1 MTIQDGTLPTQ
12 TPTTEDPEE
21 NCKVINGRLILVSL
35 LWAAVIIARDFTVP
49 SEVAV
54 AVPYIGLVLMG
65 LWLPNRHYIPVAA
78 LGATLLTILGFM
90 NQPMQGDLLTC
101 LFHRFMA
108 VLAIWVT
115 SILCYGFK
123 RDETVLKV
131 TRESLERQVKEL
143 RELKEKFEWIA
154 QTDPLTELPN
164 RRGMSEKLEFEKLR
178 YKRSEKPFGVIL
190 ADMDSLKQINDRLGH
205 DAGDKIL
212 IQIAKIFKFCCRRT
226 DLVSRWG
233 GDEFMVLL
241 PDTDL
246 EGTRTIAEKIRA
258 KIASQPFRYGAQ
270 KISVGMSF
278 GVCVYDQV
286 GQDLSSLIKRA
297 DECLYKAKRQ
307 GKDKV
312 VSHPPTQNQ
321 DALSPAK

>member
-1 MTIQDGTLPTQ
+1 MTIQDGVLSPQ
-12 TPTTEDPEE
+12 TPAYEDPES
-21 NCKVINGRLILVSL
+21 NSKIVNGRLILVSL
-35 LWAAVIIARDFTVP
+35 LWAAVILARDFTVP

-65 LWLPNRHYIPVAA
+65 LWLPHRHYIPIAA
-78 LGATLLTILGFM
+78 LGATLLTILGFL
-90 NQPMQGDLLTC
+90 NQPVVGDLLTC

-108 VLAIWVT
+108 VMAIWVT
-115 SILCYGFK
+115 AILCYGFK
-123 RDETVLKV
+123 RDESVLKV

-178 YKRSEKPFGVIL
+178 YKRSEKPFGIIL
-190 ADMDSLKQINDRLGH
+190 ADMDSLKRINDRMGH

-246 EGTRTIAEKIRA
+246 QGTHTIAEKIRN
-258 KIASQPFRYGAQ
+258 KIASQPFQYGSER
-270 KISVGMSF
+270 ITVGMSF

-286 GQDLSSLIKRA
+286 GMDLSTLIKRA
-297 DECLYKAKRQ
+297 DDCLYKAKDQ
-307 GKDKV
+307 GKGKV
-312 VSHPPTQNQ
+312 VSHTSTPKP
-321 DALSPAK
+321 DLASPMQ